1 MLNRGD
7 VMEVFIFGTLL
18 CVIVGIIA
26 DGKGRS
32 GFGFFMLSFFLTPIV
47 GMIALLVVGKKEKKK

>member
-1 MLNRGD
+1 
-7 VMEVFIFGTLL
+7 MEVFIFGTLL